1 VCKQQVSKSNLN
13 LFLLTHAPGA
23 LDQVRG
29 LEMSLERAVALNP
42 THLSVYDL
50 IVEEGTAFWRWW
62 ILKT

>member
-1 VCKQQVSKSNLN
+1 MINLK

-50 IVEEGTAFWRWW
+50 IVEEGTAFWRWC
-62 ILKT
+62 ILNPTP